1 LISTL
6 ANPEAAIMDKKRGS
20 FRVEVKPEV
29 ISWAVSSSG
38 WQVSDISE
46 HLGVESASVRA
57 WMSGKATPS
66 LRQLERLAELIKR
79 PLAVFFLPKPPREAP
94 LPKDYRVSP
103 ERRGEFDR
111 ETLLAVRKTRRLQRL
126 SRELLENQNKGV
138 RPEIGA
144 YSVTDDSH
152 ELGNRFRDEFG
163 ITDQVQKK
171 WRDPYDA
178 FNTLRGLIE
187 SRNIFVFQMHM
198 PINDARGFVLV
209 DELPA
214 VIVVNSA
221 DQIEARVF
229 TLVHELGHVLLRKTG
244 INTPEAGLGR
254 GRIDEVERWCNG
266 FAAEFLVP
274 GKLAK
279 GEFSQHEDTLLED
292 ETLRRISKSLKVSK
306 SMLLVRMKDSGFIE
320 HRELQSA
327 LGELRS
333 RGLPPHGE
341 GGFGETVERRVLR
354 ERGRRFV
361 SLVAQNVEQGSLD
374 YASAIDFLSIKLR
387 DIDKVMAKA
396 SQ

>member
-1 LISTL
+1 
-6 ANPEAAIMDKKRGS
+6 MDKKRGS

-327 LGELRS
+327 L
-333 RGLPPHGE
+333 
-341 GGFGETVERRVLR
+341 
-354 ERGRRFV
+354 
-361 SLVAQNVEQGSLD
+361 
-374 YASAIDFLSIKLR
+374 
-387 DIDKVMAKA
+387 
-396 SQ
+396 